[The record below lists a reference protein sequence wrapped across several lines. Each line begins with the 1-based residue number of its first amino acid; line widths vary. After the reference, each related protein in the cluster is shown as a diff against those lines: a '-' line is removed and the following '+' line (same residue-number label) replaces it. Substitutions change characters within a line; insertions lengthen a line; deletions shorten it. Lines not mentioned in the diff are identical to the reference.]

1 MAKILI
7 DGDSLTIDDVVLIS
21 RYRKSLELSPNAI
34 DKIDESRETIEELSK
49 KDIPI
54 YGVNTGLGKLC
65 NIKISKEN
73 LFKLQENI
81 IKSHDLTLKPYLS
94 KDAVRATMLIRANSL
109 AKGYSGIRR
118 EVIDRII
125 LFLNEDIVPIM
136 PQKGSL
142 GASGDLIPLA
152 SIASFIIGEGKGI
165 YKGREMKSI
174 EIHNK
179 LGIKPLKLLEKES
192 LSIING
198 TSFSLALAALSIYDS
213 KMLLKNALISA
224 SLSMEALL
232 ALSDPFDTK
241 INIAKPQTSQ
251 AVISYA
257 INSILEGST
266 LINSLREKTQD
277 SYVIRCI
284 PQIYGSIYN
293 TLKFIEKNIT
303 IEINSASDN
312 PLVFSNE
319 KIVLSGGNF
328 HGSYISTNCDFLS
341 IELTIL
347 SNNIERRINRL
358 MNPSLSNGLPPF
370 LIENSGLNTGL
381 MILQYLAS
389 SLVSENRVL
398 SYPASVTSSPVSN
411 DQEDDVSMS
420 GTASRK
426 LRQIIDNLFTEIT
439 IELISAVQALN
450 FRKGKLGR
458 GTQLAYNMIKDIFPG
473 INEDTDLTPFIEKAK
488 EIVADG
494 SIIKEVEKEIGEL
507 F

>member
-7 DGDSLTIDDVVLIS
+7 DGDSLTIDDVISVS
-21 RYRKSLELSPNAI
+21 RYRKGVELSPNAI
-34 DKIDESRETIEELSK
+34 DKIDEAREVVEEISK
-49 KDIPI
+49 RDFPV
-54 YGVNTGLGKLC
+54 YGINTGLGKLC

-73 LFKLQENI
+73 LLKMQENI
-81 IKSHDLTLKPYLS
+81 VKSHNITLKPYLS
-94 KDAVRATMLIRANSL
+94 KDAVRATLLLRANSL
-109 AKGYSGIRR
+109 AKGFSGIRR
-118 EVIDRII
+118 EVIERII
-125 LFLNEDIVPIM
+125 LFLNEDVIPVI

-152 SIASFIIGEGKGI
+152 SLASFLVGEGKGV
-165 YKGREMKSI
+165 YKGKEMKSI
-174 EIHNK
+174 DIHKK
-179 LGIKPLKLLEKES
+179 LNIEPLKLLEKEA

-198 TSFSLALAALSIYDS
+198 TSFSLSLATLSLYDA
-213 KMLLKNALISA
+213 KIALKNALISS

-232 ALSDPFDTK
+232 ALSTPFHPK
-241 INIAKPQTSQ
+241 IQLSKPQTGQ
-251 AVISYA
+251 AIIAYA
-257 INSILEGST
+257 INSLIEGSS
-266 LINSLREKTQD
+266 LINSSKERVQD

-293 TLKFIEKNIT
+293 TLKFVEKNIT
-303 IEINSASDN
+303 IEINSSSDN
-312 PLVFSNE
+312 PLVFSDE

-328 HGSYISTNCDFLS
+328 HGSFISTNCDFLT

-358 MNPSLSNGLPPF
+358 MNPVLSNGLPPF
-370 LIENSGLNTGL
+370 LIENSGLNSGL
-381 MILQYLAS
+381 MLLHYFAT

-420 GTASRK
+420 GTAARK
-426 LRQIIDNLFTEIT
+426 LRQVIENLFTIIT
-439 IELISAVQALN
+439 IELISATQALG

-473 INEDTDLTPFIEKAK
+473 ISEDTNLTPYIEKVR
-488 EIVADG
+488 EIVMDG
-494 SIIKEVEKEIGEL
+494 SIIKEVEKEVGEL

>member
-7 DGDSLTIDDVVLIS
+7 DGDSLTIDDVVSIS
-21 RYRKSLELSPNAI
+21 RYRKSLDLSPDAI
-34 DKIDESRETIEELSK
+34 DKIDESREVIEELSK

-54 YGVNTGLGKLC
+54 YGINTGLGKLC

-73 LFKLQENI
+73 LLKLQENI
-81 IKSHDLTLKPYLS
+81 IKSHTIALKPFLT
-94 KDAVRATMLIRANSL
+94 KDAVRATLLIRANSL

-118 EVIDRII
+118 EVVERII
-125 LFLNEDIVPIM
+125 LLLNEDIVPLI

-152 SIASFIIGEGKGI
+152 SLASFLVGEGKGI

-174 EIHNK
+174 DIHKK
-179 LGIKPLKLLEKES
+179 LGIEPLKLLEKEA

-198 TSFSLALAALSIYDS
+198 TSFSLALAALSIFDS
-213 KMLLKNALISA
+213 KIILKNALISA

-232 ALSDPFDTK
+232 ALSDPFNTK

-257 INSILEGST
+257 INSLLDGSS
-266 LINSLREKTQD
+266 LINSLKEKTQD
-277 SYVIRCI
+277 SYVIRCL

-293 TLKFIEKNIT
+293 TIKFVEKNLT
-303 IEINSASDN
+303 IEINSSSDN
-312 PLVFSNE
+312 PLVFSDE
-319 KIVLSGGNF
+319 KMVLSGGNF
-328 HGSYISTNCDFLS
+328 HGSFISTNCDFLT

-358 MNPSLSNGLPPF
+358 MNSNLSNGLPPF
-370 LIENSGLNTGL
+370 LIENSGLNSGL
-381 MILQYLAS
+381 MLLQYLAS

-426 LRQIIDNLFTEIT
+426 LRQIIENIFTIIT

-473 INEDTDLTPFIEKAK
+473 IEEDTNLTPYIEKIK
-488 EIVADG
+488 EIVFDG
-494 SIIKEVEKEIGEL
+494 SIVKEVEKEIGEL